1 MKKISVPAL
10 LSALALLL
18 LTVTA
23 CGAPAQEG
31 SAPPEDFP
39 PFPATLLEIREN
51 SFLVLADE
59 GADVCRSSDLF
70 QVGIANAQL
79 LDEEGNALSALLE
92 LRLYDRLEIAF
103 TGGIDESY
111 PAQIAA
117 SKITRLPKTPLTR
130 EAVIALAEK
139 AEELDWTDFAPYQ
152 STEVGSG
159 LYIQCFDIDEDYYLL
174 VGGVPGEKPWYAQLC
189 TRVTDGFVDILGEDF
204 SMNQLFPEK
213 GEEADVMEEGDEME
227 EADKMEETDEMVEVD
242 VMDDMENAEE
252 ATASAS
258 GGDYPAAIRVDGK
271 IYHLYQPMPAEI
283 DPSAILGETTSYTD
297 AWPSEDGQTNFSR
310 TLGLPY
316 AQVEGGMAVLYENE
330 WWFCYEVK

>member
-1 MKKISVPAL
+1 MKKNRIFAL
-10 LSALALLL
+10 LLALALLL

-23 CGAPAQEG
+23 CGTPAQEE
-31 SAPPEDFP
+31 APPPEDFP

-59 GADVCRSSDLF
+59 GADVRWSSDLF
-70 QVGIANAQL
+70 QVGIADAQL
-79 LDEEGNALSALLE
+79 LDEEGNPLSTLLE
-92 LRLYDRLEIAF
+92 LHLYDRLEVAI

-111 PAQIAA
+111 PAQAAA
-117 SKITRLPKTPLTR
+117 SKITRLPKIPLTR
-130 EAVIALAEK
+130 EDLMTLAER
-139 AEELDWTDFAPYQ
+139 ADELDWTDFAPYQ

-159 LYIQCFDIDEDYYLL
+159 LYILCFDIDEDYYLL
-174 VGGVPGEKPWYAQLC
+174 VGGVPGERPWYAHLC

-204 SMNQLFPEK
+204 SIDQLFAE
-213 GEEADVMEEGDEME
+213 GEIEEEAEG
-227 EADKMEETDEMVEVD
+227 ETV
-242 VMDDMENAEE
+242 
-252 ATASAS
+252 ASS
-258 GGDYPAAIRVDGK
+258 SEGDYPAAIRVAGK

-316 AQVEGGMAVLYENE
+316 AQVEDGLAVLYENE